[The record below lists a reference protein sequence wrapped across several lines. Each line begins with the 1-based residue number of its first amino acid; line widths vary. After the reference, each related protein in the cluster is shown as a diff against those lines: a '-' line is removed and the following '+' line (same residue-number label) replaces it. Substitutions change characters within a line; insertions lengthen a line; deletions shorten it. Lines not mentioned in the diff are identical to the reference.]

1 MTMVGIAV
9 GSEKEEEKKE
19 GGLRVYIYTHLTPSA
34 VSASIDSTNY
44 GWGNQWKKKSVCGEH
59 I

>member
-1 MTMVGIAV
+1 MVRIAV

-34 VSASIDSTNY
+34 VSASTDSTNY